1 MEAEL
6 SDEDGNDDFALTV
19 ARLALQCVE
28 ELEGNTAKL
37 LARWRRQWH
46 SGAGT
51 RRWRSSSVARRR
63 SVLHGESERESG
75 GEGENVKEWKN

>member
-51 RRWRSSSVARRR
+51 RRWRSSAVARRR
-63 SVLHGESERESG
+63 ECERAVERERA
-75 GEGENVKEWKN
+75 